1 MAGQKLLTAVMF
13 LLLLPAYATPA
24 QAQFGNLFDCPAST
38 LFASNMPEQVHIAL
52 LDDPNQMQVSWATP
66 GQTGSEVEYGLE
78 EDLSQSASGDEECYD
93 HDMVFHTATMTGLE
107 PASNYSYRVGDG
119 DSWSP
124 IFSFSTY
131 DPSSPLEF
139 YGFGDHGMSSEAL
152 IIGDNIAEFPLDL
165 LILSGDISYANGD
178 QSVWDDYFRENE
190 PSMSTMPWMVVPGNH
205 ENEPGY
211 GFDAYETR
219 FEIPNDSNT
228 DLYHA
233 FTVGPVR
240 FIGISTEHDFSTGST
255 QHSWLGDELATA
267 NANRDNTPWLVVYG
281 HKPMYTSHGDETGH
295 DINETIRQ
303 QLETLFVDNE
313 VDIVIWG
320 HDHFY
325 ERTWPVIDSVVQE
338 KGTFG
343 KGGEFAGT
351 HAPIHLVV
359 GTAGRGSYDYSEEQP
374 EWSLYREKSHGMMRF
389 NASIESMQVEYM
401 RYDGT
406 IGDSF
411 ILLNGEP
418 TLILEDERGF
428 LPAEGM
434 IFTLMTLFL
443 AARKQQMVS

>member
-1 MAGQKLLTAVMF
+1 MAGRKFLTMVMF
-13 LLLLPAYATPA
+13 LLLLPACATPA

-66 GQTGSEVEYGLE
+66 GQTDSEVEYGLD
-78 EDLSQSASGDEECYD
+78 EDLSQSVNGEEECYD
-93 HDMVFHTATMTGLE
+93 HDMVFHTATMTGLD

-119 DSWSP
+119 NSWSP

-131 DPSSPLEF
+131 DPSSQIEF
-139 YGFGDHGMSSEAL
+139 YGFGDHGMSSEAM
-152 IIGDNIAEFPLDL
+152 IIGEMIAENPLDL

-190 PSMSTMPWMVVPGNH
+190 PSMSAMPWMVVPGNH
-205 ENEPGY
+205 ENETGY

-219 FEIPNDSNT
+219 FEIPNDSDT

-255 QHSWLGDELATA
+255 QYSWLESELVTA
-267 NANRDNTPWLVVYG
+267 NTNRDNIPWLVVYG

-303 QLETLFVDNE
+303 QLESLFVDNG

-359 GTAGRGSYDYSEEQP
+359 GTAGRGSYNYSEEQP
-374 EWSLYREKSHGMMRF
+374 EWSLYREKSHGLMRF
-389 NASIESMQVEYM
+389 NAIIESMQVEYI
-401 RYDGT
+401 RSDGT
-406 IGDSF
+406 VGDSF
-411 ILLNGEP
+411 ILLNGDP
-418 TLILEDERGF
+418 TSILEDERGF

-434 IFTLMTLFL
+434 IFTLFTLFL

>member
-1 MAGQKLLTAVMF
+1 MAGRKLLTMVMF
-13 LLLLPAYATPA
+13 LLFLPASATPA

-66 GQTGSEVEYGLE
+66 GQTDSEVEYGLE

-93 HDMVFHTATMTGLE
+93 HDMVFHTATMTGLD

-119 DSWSP
+119 NSWSP

-152 IIGDNIAEFPLDL
+152 IIGDKIAENPLDL

-205 ENEPGY
+205 ENETGY

-219 FEIPNDSNT
+219 FEIPNDSDT

-255 QHSWLGDELATA
+255 QYSWLEGELATA
-267 NANRDNTPWLVVYG
+267 NVNRENTPWLVVYG
-281 HKPMYTSHGDETGH
+281 HKPMYTSHSDETGH

-303 QLETLFVDNE
+303 QLETLLVDNE

-325 ERTWPVIDSVVQE
+325 ERTWPVINSVVQE

-374 EWSLYREKSHGMMRF
+374 EWSLYREKSHGLMRF

-418 TLILEDERGF
+418 TPILEDERGF